1 MIKFKI
7 DILKALNE
15 KGYNTNKLRNEKIL
29 SESTIQRIRTAHKNN
44 EHININLNAINTICS
59 ILKKQP
65 GQLLEY
71 IPDNET
77 SEND

>member
-7 DILKALNE
+7 DVLKALSE
-15 KGYNTNKLRNEKIL
+15 KGYNTNKLRNDKIL
-29 SESTIQRIRTAHKNN
+29 SESTIQRIRTAQKNN
-44 EHININLNAINTICS
+44 EHININLNAVNTICS

-71 IPDNET
+71 IPDDNNPEK
-77 SEND
+77 